1 MKKKA
6 WIIGILIAIGAIAA
20 IGALMKGRMA
30 ARCDY
35 DGTRIQP
42 IYEVDFQFE
51 DGSTKRFCCIVC
63 ALMDLKD
70 EEKKLK
76 YITVVD
82 EVSGK
87 KIDDSLATF
96 VESEV
101 ITIPHVKNSIHVF
114 AEKSDAERHAR
125 QFNGKSIPNPFR
137 GAMGK

>member
-6 WIIGILIAIGAIAA
+6 WIIGILIIIGAIAA
-20 IGALMKGRMA
+20 IGGLMKGHMA

-42 IYEVDFQFE
+42 IYEVDFEFE
-51 DGSTKRFCCIVC
+51 DGSMKRFCSIVC

-70 EEKKLK
+70 EGKKL
-76 YITVVD
+76 
-82 EVSGK
+82 
-87 KIDDSLATF
+87 

-101 ITIPHVKNSIHVF
+101 VTIPHVNNRIHVF